1 VTLFVTW
8 CTSTSTLNTSDWA
21 LYRVTST
28 SSAPLC
34 SASGKRKWAD
44 YLTTST
50 PFCLP
55 GTDAAHACS
64 GVVKPTPGLP
74 ILHVTMPVDLKGP
87 GATDSYNVV
96 DDIAL
101 RNASRS

>member
-1 VTLFVTW
+1 
-8 CTSTSTLNTSDWA
+8 
-21 LYRVTST
+21 
-28 SSAPLC
+28 
-34 SASGKRKWAD
+34 
-44 YLTTST
+44 
-50 PFCLP
+50 
-55 GTDAAHACS
+55 
-64 GVVKPTPGLP
+64 VVKPTPGLP